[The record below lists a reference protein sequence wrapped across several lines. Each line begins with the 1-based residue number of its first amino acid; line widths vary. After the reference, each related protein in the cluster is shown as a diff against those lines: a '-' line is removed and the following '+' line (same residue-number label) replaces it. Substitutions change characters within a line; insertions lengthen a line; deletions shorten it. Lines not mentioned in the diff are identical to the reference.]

1 MRIPKKYSQIL
12 LTVILLSGSYQVF
25 ADKQMVGWVEN
36 VTLHPGGIPIKAKID
51 TGAKSSSL
59 GCDCITPI
67 NKNSG
72 DYVKF
77 SIKNE
82 LGQVQWFE
90 EKITRTVKI
99 KRHFGESQRRYV
111 VQMGLCLGDT
121 YKVTDVTL
129 VDRTGLNYQLL
140 VGRRFLEGSHTV
152 DSEKTFMTKP
162 NCKISGKSK

>member
-1 MRIPKKYSQIL
+1 MWIPKKYSQIAFA
-12 LTVILLSGSYQVF
+12 VILLSGPYQ
-25 ADKQMVGWVEN
+25 ALAEKQMVGWVEN
-36 VTLHPGGIPIKAKID
+36 VMLHPGGLPIKAKID

-67 NKNSG
+67 KKDS
-72 DYVKF
+72 DDWVKF

-90 EKITRTVKI
+90 EKIIRTVKI
-99 KRHFGESQRRYV
+99 KRHFGEAQRRFV
-111 VQMGLCLGDT
+111 IKMGLCLGDT

-129 VDRTGLNYQLL
+129 VDRTGLNYQAL

-152 DSEKTFMTKP
+152 DPDRTFMTKP